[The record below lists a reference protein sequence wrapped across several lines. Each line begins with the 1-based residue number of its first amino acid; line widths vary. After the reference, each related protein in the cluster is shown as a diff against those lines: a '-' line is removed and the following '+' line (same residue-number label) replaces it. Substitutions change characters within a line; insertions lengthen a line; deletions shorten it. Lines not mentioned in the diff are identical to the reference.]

1 MPLVHRRYAC
11 PEYEA
16 GHSEYTFSPFATEMP
31 FTPVQEDPATVIV
44 IVVVTVLPPLVAVIV
59 NTVSPSVIIRPMMA
73 PPELIERM
81 AEGAIEKVWT

>member
-1 MPLVHRRYAC
+1 M
-11 PEYEA
+11 
-16 GHSEYTFSPFATEMP
+16 
-31 FTPVQEDPATVIV
+31 IV

-59 NTVSPSVIIRPMMA
+59 NTVSPSVIIRPVMA